1 MKKLLLILLCL
12 PMISFAQL
20 NVITKVADKELKS
33 YLQKIPYGQ
42 EHFFGFENRN
52 EFSQSKIGVP
62 VEVLT
67 LSENFFDD
75 EKILKDKNYFI
86 STGNW
91 RVPVIVNNKYKALLT
106 VSTENNKWRIV
117 KIGAKGLATEL
128 DRFKQN
134 HPSNT
139 DIKILRV
146 FQLKGDFILTSN
158 NSIYPL
164 TSASKGLLVD
174 VNNSYSIHNILSL
187 IKDNYEK

>member
-1 MKKLLLILLCL
+1 M
-12 PMISFAQL
+12 
-20 NVITKVADKELKS
+20 
-33 YLQKIPYGQ
+33 
-42 EHFFGFENRN
+42 
-52 EFSQSKIGVP
+52 
-62 VEVLT
+62 
-67 LSENFFDD
+67 SENFFDD

-106 VSTENNKWRIV
+106 VAKENNKWRIV
-117 KIGAKGLATEL
+117 KIGAKGLAQEL
-128 DRFKQN
+128 DRFEQN

-146 FQLKGDFILTSN
+146 FQIKGDFILTSN

>member
-12 PMISFAQL
+12 PMIGFSQL
-20 NVITKVADKELKS
+20 NVITKVADEELKS
-33 YLQKIPYGQ
+33 YLQKIPFGQ
-42 EHFFGFENRN
+42 EHLFGFENRN
-52 EFSQSKIGVP
+52 EFAQSKIGVP
-62 VEVLT
+62 FEVLT
-67 LSENFFDD
+67 LNENFFND
-75 EKILKDKNYFI
+75 EKVLKDEKYFV

-106 VSTENNKWRIV
+106 VAKENNNWRIV
-117 KIGAKGLATEL
+117 KIGAKGLANEL
-128 DRFKQN
+128 DRFEQN

-146 FQLKGDFILTSN
+146 FQIKGDFILTSN

-174 VNNSYSIHNILSL
+174 VNKSYSIHNILTL